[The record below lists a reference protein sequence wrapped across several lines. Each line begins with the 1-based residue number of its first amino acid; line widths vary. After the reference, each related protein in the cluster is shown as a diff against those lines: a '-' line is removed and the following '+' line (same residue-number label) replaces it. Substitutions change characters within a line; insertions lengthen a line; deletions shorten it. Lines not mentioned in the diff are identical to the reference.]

1 VVYALRYTDLISEIQ
16 EASAYAWPRDEG
28 DIVNALLIGLPDS
41 IGLSLG
47 VTVSQKGLSCRV
59 PMGSAMFSRM
69 RPQSNQ
75 ELARMKAADLY
86 VEGILAIGEIPR
98 TDEVFLAAMG
108 ITDGPLFRGS
118 GTLGPVPSPIR
129 SWREGRQ
136 APGG

>member
-1 VVYALRYTDLISEIQ
+1 MPCALKAI
-16 EASAYAWPRDEG
+16 
-28 DIVNALLIGLPDS
+28 
-41 IGLSLG
+41 
-47 VTVSQKGLSCRV
+47 
-59 PMGSAMFSRM
+59 GSAMFSRM

-108 ITDGPLFRGS
+108 ITDGPPFRGS
-118 GTLGPVPSPIR
+118 GTPGPVPSPIR
-129 SWREGRQ
+129 LWREGRQ